1 MIEKQAFGFAKTGQA
16 VTAYTLT
23 NASGMKIKLIDLG
36 ATLVEVWTPDREGN
50 LGNVVLGHTTCEDYE
65 TKGGCFGA
73 TVGRVANR
81 IAGAEFMLRGK
92 TYHLEANN
100 GKNCC
105 HSGTDAYYR
114 RVWDAQVNEF
124 KNSVTFKL
132 FSPDGDQNFPG
143 NLWMKVTYTLTDEG
157 EVRIKYHAKTDEIT
171 LFNPTNHSYFN
182 LSGKTFEE
190 TILDHVLWI
199 NADQTTPVGEDLV
212 PTGEIRDVAGS
223 PMDFTVPKAVG
234 RDIDADDDQIRFG
247 HGYDHNWM
255 LKAGEAQLICYHP
268 GSGRRLTMT
277 TDMPGVQVYSGGMK
291 RVGICFETQVPPD
304 AVHHDNFPN
313 CILMPDQEFE
323 STTSY
328 RFDVAEEGF
337 WA

>member
-1 MIEKQAFGFAKTGQA
+1 MIERQEFGTAKTGQA
-16 VTAYTLT
+16 VTAYILT
-23 NASGMKIKLIDLG
+23 NASGMKIKLIDFG
-36 ATLVEVWTPDREGN
+36 ATLVEVWTPDRDGHP
-50 LGNVVLGHTTCEDYE
+50 GNVVLGYATCEDYE
-65 TKGGCFGA
+65 TKDGCFGA

-105 HSGTDAYYR
+105 HSGKDPYYR
-114 RVWDAQVNEF
+114 RVWDAEVNEF

-157 EVRIKYHAKTDEIT
+157 EIKICYHAKTDKIT

-182 LSGKTFEE
+182 LSGKTFEA

-199 NADQTTPVGEDLV
+199 NADQMTPVGEDLV
-212 PTGEIRDVAGS
+212 PTGEIRNVAGS
-223 PMDFTVPKAVG
+223 PMDFTVPKPVG
-234 RDIDADDDQIRFG
+234 RDIDADEEQIRFG

-255 LKAGEAQLICYHP
+255 LKTGEDQLICYHP

-337 WA
+337 WT